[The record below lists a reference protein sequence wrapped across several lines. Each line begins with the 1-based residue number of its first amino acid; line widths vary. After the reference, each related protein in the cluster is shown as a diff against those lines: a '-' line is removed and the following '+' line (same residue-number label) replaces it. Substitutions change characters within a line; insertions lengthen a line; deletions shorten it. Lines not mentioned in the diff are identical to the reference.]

1 MTARDAAKF
10 GCVLLIGMAAAF
22 VAGLILASG
31 EVEERPV
38 RSGGSATMRKVYSP
52 KILDDPYFIE
62 QQRTNIETLERVCR
76 ESGEMCAEARAA
88 RRSFEV
94 RD

>member
-38 RSGGSATMRKVYSP
+38 RSGGQAAMREVFSP
-52 KILDDPYFIE
+52 KILDDPYFAE
-62 QQRTNIETLERVCR
+62 QQRANIEALERTCR
-76 ESGEMCAEARAA
+76 ETGEMCAEAREA
-88 RRSFEV
+88 RRSFES